1 MIQYWLLG
9 TSLHWSGGNTCDP
22 GNYERIIMDTPSW
35 LHNLLVTLAIIN
47 GYFVIHKHCFIDY
60 RDIFGNHNNDNI
72 MIITMCVSARTIMIL
87 ILSLKASLSL
97 TVTTAVHDI

>member
-47 GYFVIHKHCFIDY
+47 GYFVIHKHT
-60 RDIFGNHNNDNI
+60 N
-72 MIITMCVSARTIMIL
+72 
-87 ILSLKASLSL
+87 
-97 TVTTAVHDI
+97 